1 MSINVN
7 STNIHNKVCRKFIN
21 VNNLVRYIYIE
32 RERERESS
40 LDKDI
45 QLQLNI
51 DMVIVNHRC
60 MLVHVTYI
68 TYIHM

>member
-1 MSINVN
+1 MCINVN

-21 VNNLVRYIYIE
+21 VNNLVRYIYIQ
-32 RERERESS
+32 SS

>member
-1 MSINVN
+1 MCINVN

-21 VNNLVRYIYIE
+21 VNNLVRYIYIYIYIY
-32 RERERESS
+32 SS

-51 DMVIVNHRC
+51 DMVIVNYRC